1 MENSFFSGSENIY
14 KYLVTIGILMI
25 AMTVYYPL
33 REKQNLEI
41 EEIKLNCKIESLA
54 LKIQENKKNIKIIEF
69 KKKKKIDI
77 KNEFLEIKK
86 LHLENLISQIESK
99 SSFELIKSKQ
109 KYINYY
115 NIIFWIFFPFGT
127 FSIVFGF
134 INWLKSK
141 RIDDEITS
149 LEKTK
154 LELEINKLK
163 KSEV

>member
-86 LHLENLISQIESK
+86 LHLEN
-99 SSFELIKSKQ
+99 
-109 KYINYY
+109 
-115 NIIFWIFFPFGT
+115 
-127 FSIVFGF
+127 
-134 INWLKSK
+134 
-141 RIDDEITS
+141 
-149 LEKTK
+149 
-154 LELEINKLK
+154 
-163 KSEV
+163 